1 MMERFFLIAFSF
13 IFFNMSGRTKS
24 DFVLGSWLATDKSV
38 AVEVY
43 KINDEFRAKVLW
55 FNQKLGSGKPMQMR
69 YDTENPNPA
78 LRKRK
83 ILGME
88 ILEGLQYNS
97 SNNSWENGKIYDAT
111 SGKFWDSSAS
121 LNKDGT
127 LKVRGFWKF
136 KWIGKSMSFKKISH
150 EILTKL

>member
-13 IFFNMSGRTKS
+13 IFFNMSGQTKA

-43 KINDEFRAKVLW
+43 KINDEFLAKVLW

-88 ILEGLQYNS
+88 ILEGLRYNAH
-97 SNNSWENGKIYDAT
+97 NHSWENGKIYDAT
-111 SGKFWDSSAS
+111 SGRYWDSSAS
-121 LNKDGT
+121 LTKDGT

-136 KWIGKSMSFKKISH
+136 KWIGKSMTFKKISNDV
-150 EILTKL
+150 LTKL